1 MTTSGENANIL
12 SKRLRKR
19 LRKRFTKSIQQK
31 RECPITTI
39 RDVAEH
45 AGVSITTVS
54 HILNDTRHVSDEL
67 RERVEKAM
75 LELDY
80 TPNALARGLRQKQ
93 TRTLGIIVPDSAN
106 PYFAEV
112 ARGVEDACFAQG
124 YSVILCNSDSDPEKE
139 SMYINVLAEK
149 QVDGI
154 CLVAASTETIEKHLD
169 AAPSLQ
175 IPMVLIDREYPK
187 TIVDTVVVEN
197 TDGAVK
203 AVEHLLSLGHRR
215 IGCITGMPDLL
226 NSQKR
231 NDGYRQAIQ
240 DAGLAVDESLVIEGD
255 FRYEGGYE
263 ATKKLLALA
272 NPPTAVFAC
281 NDLMAIG
288 AISAVVSEGLSVPED
303 ISIVGFDDIH
313 LAVFA
318 NPSLTTVVQP
328 KHEMG
333 VTAAEIL
340 LKRLKDSNLKPN
352 RYQLKT
358 YLLVRDSTTAVS
370 K

>member
-1 MTTSGENANIL
+1 MI
-12 SKRLRKR
+12 
-19 LRKRFTKSIQQK
+19 
-31 RECPITTI
+31 
-39 RDVAEH
+39 
-45 AGVSITTVS
+45 
-54 HILNDTRHVSDEL
+54 
-67 RERVEKAM
+67 
-75 LELDY
+75 ELDY
-80 TPNALARGLRQKQ
+80 TPNALARSLRQKR

-106 PYFAEV
+106 PYFAEM

-124 YSVILCNSDSDPEKE
+124 YSVILCNSDSDAEKE

-154 CLVAASTETIEKHLD
+154 CLVAASTQTIEKHLD
-169 AAPSLQ
+169 TVPQLK
-175 IPMVLIDREYPK
+175 IPMVLIDREYLK
-187 TIVDTVVVEN
+187 TVVDSVVVEN

-215 IGCITGMPDLL
+215 IGCITGPPDLM

-231 NDGYRQAIQ
+231 SDGYRQAIQ
-240 DAGLAVDESLVIEGD
+240 DAGLTVDESLVVVGD
-255 FRYEGGYE
+255 FRYEGGYD
-263 ATKKLLALA
+263 ATKQLLALEDS
-272 NPPTAVFAC
+272 PTAVFAC

-288 AISAVVSEGLSVPED
+288 AISGVVSEGLTVPED
-303 ISIVGFDDIH
+303 VSIVGFDDIH

-333 VTAAEIL
+333 VTAAQIL
-340 LKRLKDSNLKPN
+340 LKRLKDSTMSPA

-358 YLLVRDSTTAVS
+358 HLLVRDSTTAITNQES
-370 K
+370 M

>member
-1 MTTSGENANIL
+1 LTTLSSGASIRANVCANVCANVFIGIIKKK
-12 SKRLRKR
+12 KR
-19 LRKRFTKSIQQK
+19 
-31 RECPITTI
+31 CPITTI

-67 RERVEKAM
+67 RGRVEKAM

-169 AAPSLQ
+169 AVPELQ

-203 AVEHLLSLGHRR
+203 AIEHLLSSGHHR
-215 IGCITGMPDLL
+215 IGCITGLPDLM

-231 NDGYRQAIQ
+231 SDGYRQAIQ
-240 DAGLAVDESLVIEGD
+240 EAGLIVDESLVIEGD
-255 FRYEGGYE
+255 FRYEGGYD
-263 ATKKLLALA
+263 ATKQLLALE

-333 VTAAEIL
+333 VKAADIL
-340 LKRLKDSNLKPN
+340 LKRLKDSKMSPD

-358 YLLVRDSTTAVS
+358 HLLVRDSTTAVS
-370 K
+370 Q